1 MEHNNRL
8 NRNIAQLKHVPGIC
22 TFVDLNRSI
31 GKVVKFVG
39 TAGIHFETMTC
50 NEVVIPSNKQKV
62 QNHRTGHAAATTLMA
77 QNATNG
83 GWDEHRTINC
93 R

>member
-8 NRNIAQLKHVPGIC
+8 NQHCQLKRSPDHA
-22 TFVDLNRSI
+22 FVDANRSI

-50 NEVVIPSNKQKV
+50 NEVVIGTFKQKSSEP
-62 QNHRTGHAAATTLMA
+62 HRADLYAATTLMLNR
-77 QNATNG
+77 NAVVVRN
-83 GWDEHRTINC
+83 I
-93 R
+93 